1 LVAWTLVFAV
11 GPSIATALERPGDSA
26 NADELR
32 RRTIAAAAVQKD
44 FLALIEAAP
53 SKEKFELY
61 RTYDESMGTWVN
73 VGFLRSVLDDAIA
86 AQSWTIELK
95 LRADLRDQARYA
107 VWEIDQ
113 NIAHL
118 DERIEEEKRAR
129 HLRLTKAL
137 RSALLNVRATVTRLA
152 AEQ

>member
-1 LVAWTLVFAV
+1 MWALVFAG
-11 GPSIATALERPGDSA
+11 GPSIAIALERPGDSA
-26 NADELR
+26 NVDELR
-32 RRTIAAAAVQKD
+32 RRSMAAEAVQKD

-53 SKEKFELY
+53 SQERLELY

-73 VGFLRSVLDDAIA
+73 VGFLRGVLDDAVA

-118 DERIEEEKRAR
+118 DERIEAEKRAR